1 MAVLMENS
9 SFKEFIKLFKVLKF
23 PDYVSCDAQDL
34 ITKLLNVDDEMRLGM
49 GDNGTYSDCTSFV
62 STYFDST
69 YSSSLIAISTLFLTI
84 RIERH
89 PVTFIL
95 LQHRLGSIGGETGGS
110 ALQARLFIP
119 PHISSVYHISRSRVR
134 LERYE

>member
-49 GDNGTYSDCTSFV
+49 GDNGTYSDCSM
-62 STYFDST
+62 SSDCTYFKVRT
-69 YSSSLIAISTLFLTI
+69 Y
-84 RIERH
+84 H
-89 PVTFIL
+89 
-95 LQHRLGSIGGETGGS
+95 H
-110 ALQARLFIP
+110 
-119 PHISSVYHISRSRVR
+119 
-134 LERYE
+134 